1 MNIEANIGNTPINV
15 IQPTSSSS
23 YNWKIIIAVVGI
35 IVLAVLGFN
44 LFLYLAKGTDVVSYI
59 LDKIAALFKYLVQL
73 MGQGTEKTID
83 LTKAGITELVGTP
96 QEKKD
101 LDTTLD
107 KKKDLVGPTKPD
119 VVANSTDAT
128 KIQSGN
134 KKGWCYVGVDR
145 DYRSCLKVTEDDTC
159 TTGEIY
165 ETQKQ
170 CEQPELRYD
179 E

>member
-15 IQPTSSSS
+15 IQHQHQAQVLE
-23 YNWKIIIAVVGI
+23 YNWKIIIAVVIVI

-44 LFLYLAKGTDVVSYI
+44 LFLYLAKGTDVVSYL

-73 MGQGTEKTID
+73 IGQGTEKTLD
-83 LTKAGITELVGTP
+83 LTKVGITELAGTP

-119 VVANSTDAT
+119 VVPNATDAT
-128 KIQSGN
+128 KDSI
-134 KKGWCYVGVDR
+134 R
-145 DYRSCLKVTEDDTC
+145 
-159 TTGEIY
+159 
-165 ETQKQ
+165 
-170 CEQPELRYD
+170 
-179 E
+179 